1 MTPQKLELYKNKALQ
16 IREMLLAAE
25 LIKEPVN
32 RKKLETFQKNVKNS
46 TGRQGM
52 SHYLKSKL
60 IDADLIFY
68 DQQIKTYFW
77 NEDNDDKLNNV
88 ILEYAK
94 ECELRSQNERNRIAV
109 IRHKEKQQ
117 DTIHEP
123 MLFDIVMREQDQSTV
138 TLKLSPEQFEQLKK
152 HHQLLT
158 TILTTTNQ

>member
-46 TGRQGM
+46 TGRRGM

-94 ECELRSQNERNRIAV
+94 ECALRSQNERNRIAV
-109 IRHKEKQQ
+109 IRHKKKQQ

-123 MLFDIVMREQDQSTV
+123 MLFDSVMREQDQSTV

-158 TILTTTNQ
+158 TILTTT

>member
-1 MTPQKLELYKNKALQ
+1 MIPQKLELYKNKALQ

-32 RKKLETFQKNVKNS
+32 RKKLEAFQKNVKNS

-60 IDADLIFY
+60 INADLIFY
-68 DQQIKTYFW
+68 DEQIKTYFW
-77 NEDNDDKLNNV
+77 NEDNDIKLNNV

-94 ECELRSQNERNRIAV
+94 ECHLRSQNERNRIAL
-109 IRHKEKQQ
+109 IRHKKKQ

-123 MLFDIVMREQDQSTV
+123 MLFDSVMREQDQSTV